1 MNVMSGTQLNS
12 SKNMI
17 TTPDNNAENVNLK
30 QSFSAKSGKPRQK

>member
-17 TTPDNNAENVNLK
+17 SPADTGIEAVNVNLK
-30 QSFSAKSGKPRQK
+30 